1 MMFDFQPKQATQ
13 DNFMTKDEVRQ
24 ALANVSDKRAGL
36 QKLLDGGFKLEGYE
50 EMKAPA
56 PVPAEQGFGAGF
68 AEKTAESFK
77 GGISRI

>member
-24 ALANVSDKRAGL
+24 ALANVPDKMAGL
-36 QKLLDGGFKLEGYE
+36 QKLIDGGFKLEGYE

-56 PVPAEQGFGAGF
+56 PAPQTG
-68 AEKTAESFK
+68 
-77 GGISRI
+77 